1 MRQLRWLLVA
11 VLLAVLTA
19 CSGNPILGKWETKPV
34 NVMGISID
42 ITPGLE
48 FTRDTMKL
56 NGQMHKVTYKTEG
69 STVHVIGE
77 SGIGLVVHVV
87 DRDHIYTEIG
97 GIRIDYTRVRDQ
109 QAARAFLI

>member
-1 MRQLRWLLVA
+1 MKQLRWILVA

-19 CSGNPILGKWETKPV
+19 CSGNPILGKWETKPL

-56 NGQMHKVTYKTEG
+56 SGQMHKVTYKTEG

-77 SGIGLVVHVV
+77 SGIGLVVHLV
-87 DRDHIYTEIG
+87 DKDHLYTEIG
-97 GIRIDYTRVRDQ
+97 GIRIDYTRVKN
-109 QAARAFLI
+109 